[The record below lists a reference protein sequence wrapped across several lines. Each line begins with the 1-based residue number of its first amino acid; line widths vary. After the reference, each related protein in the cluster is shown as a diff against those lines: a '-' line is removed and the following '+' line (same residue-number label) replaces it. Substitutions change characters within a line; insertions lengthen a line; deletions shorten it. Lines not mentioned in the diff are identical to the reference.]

1 MKRTLFVLVFVLSS
15 MITINANEFNY
26 SPLII
31 IHDGWNI
38 PGTHSETDSPKSSG
52 INIFVSNES
61 ILIYSYINISNVQI
75 QITDTSN
82 FFVYNVNTTLFKDD
96 CFYIPINN
104 FAMGVYKI
112 IISQKNKQL
121 YGMFNK

>member
-1 MKRTLFVLVFVLSS
+1 MKRTLFVLVFVFSS

-26 SPLII
+26 SPLIV

-82 FFVYNVNTTLFKDD
+82 SLLYNVNTRLLKND
-96 CFYIPINN
+96 CFYIPIGN
-104 FAMGVYKI
+104 FAMGSYKI
-112 IISQKNKQL
+112 VISQKTEQL